1 MQKTNAS
8 VAIVDDHVLL
18 RNGLANLIRGLET
31 YAVLF
36 EANNGKDFIKQLQP
50 RYLPDIVLLDINMPE
65 MDGYEIALWL
75 KRNYPGIKILALSM
89 YDNENAII
97 RMMKNGAKGY
107 ILKDIDPLEFRH
119 ALDSLMRKGFYYSEL
134 VTGKL
139 IHAVNQLD
147 EPEETL
153 KNLISLNDREIEFL
167 KLACTEMTY
176 KEIAEKMYL
185 SARTI
190 DGYRD
195 ALFEKL
201 NVKSRVGLVLYAI
214 KNSIVCLA

>member
-1 MQKTNAS
+1 MVKTNAS

-65 MDGYEIALWL
+65 MDGYETALWL

-89 YDNENAII
+89 YDNENSII

-107 ILKDIDPLEFRH
+107 ILKDIDPLEFRQ

-134 VTGKL
+134 ITGKL

-147 EPEETL
+147 EPEQML

-185 SARTI
+185 SVRTI

-214 KNSIVCLA
+214 KNSVVSI

>member
-1 MQKTNAS
+1 MLKTNAS
-8 VAIVDDHVLL
+8 VAIVDDHILL

-65 MDGYEIALWL
+65 MDGYETALWL

-107 ILKDIDPLEFRH
+107 ILKDIDPHEFRH
-119 ALDSLMRKGFYYSEL
+119 ALDSLVRKGFYYSEL
-134 VTGKL
+134 ITGKL

-147 EPEETL
+147 DQDQSI
-153 KNLISLNDREIEFL
+153 KSLISLNDREVEFL

-176 KEIAEKMYL
+176 KEIAEKMFL

-201 NVKSRVGLVLYAI
+201 GVKSRVGLVLYAI
-214 KNSIVCLA
+214 KNNIVNI